1 MLRSITTV
9 FNYRVLIVFS
19 ITVAVFFACKYFSYS
34 LENNYN
40 FFSIIVVFPL
50 VFSITSAY
58 QKRQSVLLYISM
70 FRSNIKLINDHFKSS
85 NIQLKDMGK
94 IEKLLLEI
102 STINLNHLR
111 LKNNESPTKLRKHI
125 DKLSD
130 EVIRFKKVLTE
141 REVSYINRSKKELN
155 DCVEIL
161 HSFKIH
167 TTPRSLK
174 IYCLLFIYIYP
185 FIFVPGVLHNNLDS
199 PTALT
204 FYLLFLSMLISFV
217 LMALYNIQ
225 DYLEDPFDNEGLDD
239 IKLDNYA
246 FDESELS
253 TTHDD

>member
-85 NIQLKDMGK
+85 NLKPTDMIK
-94 IEKLLLEI
+94 VQKLLLEI
-102 STINLNHLR
+102 SNENLNHLR
-111 LKNNESPTKLRKHI
+111 SNSNETLNKVRKCI
-125 DKLSD
+125 DKLSED
-130 EVIRFKKVLTE
+130 IVRLKNVLTE

-155 DCVEIL
+155 DCVEI
-161 HSFKIH
+161 
-167 TTPRSLK
+167 
-174 IYCLLFIYIYP
+174 
-185 FIFVPGVLHNNLDS
+185 
-199 PTALT
+199 
-204 FYLLFLSMLISFV
+204 
-217 LMALYNIQ
+217 
-225 DYLEDPFDNEGLDD
+225 
-239 IKLDNYA
+239 
-246 FDESELS
+246 
-253 TTHDD
+253 

>member
-1 MLRSITTV
+1 MNKSITNV
-9 FNYRVLIVFS
+9 FNYRVLIVS
-19 ITVAVFFACKYFSYS
+19 VVTITVFFVCRYFEYS
-34 LENNYN
+34 LESNYD

-50 VFSITSAY
+50 VFTITSAY

-85 NIQLKDMGK
+85 NIELKDMRK

-102 STINLNHLR
+102 SIINFDHLK
-111 LKNNESPTKLRKHI
+111 LKKNESPSSLRKHI

>member
-1 MLRSITTV
+1 MIKSITKV
-9 FNYRVLIVFS
+9 FNYRVLIVFV
-19 ITVAVFFACKYFSYS
+19 ITIIVFFVCRYFEYS

-50 VFSITSAY
+50 VFTITSAY

-85 NIQLKDMGK
+85 NLKPTDMIK
-94 IEKLLLEI
+94 VQKLLLEI
-102 STINLNHLR
+102 SNENLNHLR
-111 LKNNESPTKLRKHI
+111 SNSNETLNKVRKCI
-125 DKLSD
+125 DKLSED
-130 EVIRFKKVLTE
+130 IVRLKNVLTE

-161 HSFKIH
+161 HSYKIH
-167 TTPRSLK
+167 NTPKSLK

-185 FIFVPGVLHNNLDS
+185 FIFVPGVLYNNLDS
-199 PTALT
+199 ALSLN
-204 FYLLFLSMLISFV
+204 FYLLFLSLLISFV

-225 DYLEDPFDNEGLDD
+225 DFLEDPFDNEGLDD

-246 FDESELS
+246 FDDSELIGK
-253 TTHDD
+253 